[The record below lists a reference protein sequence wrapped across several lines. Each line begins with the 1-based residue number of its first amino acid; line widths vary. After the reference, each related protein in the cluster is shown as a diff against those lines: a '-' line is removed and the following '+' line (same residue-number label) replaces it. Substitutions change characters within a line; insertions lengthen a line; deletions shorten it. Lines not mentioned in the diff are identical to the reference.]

1 MVKRKKKEATYQCQ
15 YTVDITGNV
24 NIPISFNYA
33 SIEGI
38 QLYSKKDFN
47 DLVKDFKML
56 YKNYE
61 VQAKV
66 FNNGEEFDFTP
77 KIYSLTSNTEEYTI
91 SLFKTILAYLFLY
104 PIYAL
109 YALFSS
115 SKQSVRIYLAKILT
129 KDIVFSESKFTVHGA
144 SYYMPQY
151 TKNELPSNDVFEHDM
166 AEHNKKLEEEAERKK
181 TKKYPSI
188 EYF

>member
-1 MVKRKKKEATYQCQ
+1 MLNPEYIKTKSEFESDLKKYIDSSILLTISNGKKKKKKEATYQCQ

-115 SKQSVRIYLAKILT
+115 SK
-129 KDIVFSESKFTVHGA
+129 
-144 SYYMPQY
+144 
-151 TKNELPSNDVFEHDM
+151 
-166 AEHNKKLEEEAERKK
+166 
-181 TKKYPSI
+181 
-188 EYF
+188 